1 MDVGEVEP
9 VEQKNERGGGGGA
22 GVDLWHFENAQ
33 KQAQT

>member
-9 VEQKNERGGGGGA
+9 LEQKNERGGA
-22 GVDLWHFENAQ
+22 GIDLWHFENAQ